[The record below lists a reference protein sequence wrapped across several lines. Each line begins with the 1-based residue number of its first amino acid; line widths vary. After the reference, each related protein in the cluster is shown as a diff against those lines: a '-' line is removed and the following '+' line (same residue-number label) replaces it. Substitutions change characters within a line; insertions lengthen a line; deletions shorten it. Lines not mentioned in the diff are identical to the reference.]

1 MGITQLFIIFISLAN
16 ASAKEIKGESERGKD
31 ILALEMVP
39 FPFLKEQTSIT
50 KSYFA
55 LVV

>member
-16 ASAKEIKGESERGKD
+16 ASAKEIRGESERGKD

-39 FPFLKEQTSIT
+39 FPFLKDQTSIT

-55 LVV
+55 